1 VRAINKRRYAMVK
14 LKKAVSAGVLSLGL
28 VVGLAGFAGAASG
41 TIGTT
46 GPDSQNEISNES
58 HTKLDVDNKNDLNFA
73 NKNHQYASS
82 GSVEVKDN
90 TTGGGATS
98 GDGMN
103 DNSLNAEVEFDNS
116 QSAGAFDG
124 VGSGGGA
131 STGSIDGLTGPDSH
145 NTVKSENKV
154 EIDVNNDNKIHVYNN
169 NDQVAKSG
177 DAEVRHNTT
186 GGDATSGS
194 VTNTSSST
202 FTVRV
207 TN

>member
-1 VRAINKRRYAMVK
+1 MIKI
-14 LKKAVSAGVLSLGL
+14 KKAVSAGVLSLGL

-46 GPDSQNEISNES
+46 GPDSENEVSNKT
-58 HTKLDVDNKNDLNFA
+58 HTELDIDNDNDLKLT

-82 GSVEVKDN
+82 GDTEVKDN
-90 TTGGGATS
+90 TTGGDATS
-98 GDGMN
+98 GDGAN
-103 DNSLNAEVEFDNS
+103 DNSVDATIEIDNS
-116 QSAGAFDG
+116 QTAGAFDG
-124 VGSGGGA
+124 VGSGGDD
-131 STGSIDGLTGPDSH
+131 STGTINNTGPDSD
-145 NTVKSENKV
+145 NKVKSESKV
-154 EIDVNNDNKIHVYNN
+154 EVDIDNDNNIHVYNN

-186 GGDATSGS
+186 GGDASSGS
-194 VTNTSSST
+194 VTNTSSAT

>member
-1 VRAINKRRYAMVK
+1 MVK

-46 GPDSQNEISNES
+46 GPDSNNEISNKT
-58 HTKLDVDNKNDLNFA
+58 HTELSVENDNDLDFT

-82 GSVEVKDN
+82 GDVEVKDN
-90 TTGGGATS
+90 TTGGDAAS
-98 GDGMN
+98 GDGAN
-103 DNSLNAEVEFDNS
+103 ENSLAAEVEIDNS

-124 VGSGGGA
+124 VGSGGED
-131 STGSIDGLTGPDSH
+131 STGTIDGPTGPDSN
-145 NTVKSENKV
+145 NTVKSESRVK
-154 EIDVNNDNKIHVYNN
+154 IDVDNDNNIHVYNN

-194 VTNTSSST
+194 VTNTSSAT